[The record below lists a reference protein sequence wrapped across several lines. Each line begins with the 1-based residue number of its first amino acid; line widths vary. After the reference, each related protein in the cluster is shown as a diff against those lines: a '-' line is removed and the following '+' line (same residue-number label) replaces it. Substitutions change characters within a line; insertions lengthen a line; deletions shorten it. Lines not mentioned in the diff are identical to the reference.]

1 LFRPLTDTLA
11 LVPDGASIAITKLTP
26 TAALL
31 GLVAMGRRD
40 LHVIGVPTAGFG
52 ADILGAGGALG
63 LIEAGALI
71 MGNFG
76 TTPNILRGLENGK
89 VRLLESSCP
98 MIELQLQA
106 GASGLSFTPVP
117 GLSGSDILKRR
128 PDIRLIPDPYEPELD
143 VMLAPAMRPD
153 ISIIHGLRADPDGNV
168 VVSTLT
174 EERLIARAGKVVL
187 ATVEEV
193 SDDAL
198 ASIRPDEEVVPE
210 MYFDAISVVPKGAW
224 PAACPGAY
232 EDDAKAFKE
241 WIAAA
246 RDPAQIAAHLGDM
259 IDRVSKEAGIEF
271 AYA

>member
-1 LFRPLTDTLA
+1 MLA
-11 LVPDGASIAITKLTP
+11 LVPDGASIAVTKLTP

-31 GLVAMGRRD
+31 GLVKMGRRD

-52 ADILGAGGALG
+52 ADVLGAGGAVSVV
-63 LIEAGALI
+63 EAGALI

-76 TTPNILRGLENGK
+76 TPLNILRGLESGK
-89 VRLLESSCP
+89 IRLLESSCP
-98 MIELQLQA
+98 MIELQLIA

-128 PDIRLIPDPYEPELD
+128 PDIKLIVDPYEPELD
-143 VMLAPAMRPD
+143 VMLAPSMRPD

-168 VVSTLT
+168 VVSTQT

-193 SDDAL
+193 RDDAL
-198 ASIRPDEEVVPE
+198 SSLLPHEEVVPKLC
-210 MYFDAISVVPKGAW
+210 FDAISVVRNGAW
-224 PAACPGAY
+224 PAACPGYY
-232 EDDAKAFKE
+232 EDDVKAFKE
-241 WIAAA
+241 WIGAS
-246 RDPAQIAAHLGDM
+246 RDPAQISVHLAELTSR
-259 IDRVSKEAGIEF
+259 ISKEAGIEF